1 MIFNITF
8 FSQSFSAI
16 IRRIFVV
23 KLFLNAV
30 QYVKYTKM
38 LIQVQELINV
48 NWKNKKRNNKLVVTS
63 VTIYDISKQILGCR
77 EIFFYQ
83 DHCFH

>member
-1 MIFNITF
+1 
-8 FSQSFSAI
+8 
-16 IRRIFVV
+16 
-23 KLFLNAV
+23 
-30 QYVKYTKM
+30 M
-38 LIQVQELINV
+38 LIGKI
-48 NWKNKKRNNKLVVTS
+48 KKEITSLVVTS